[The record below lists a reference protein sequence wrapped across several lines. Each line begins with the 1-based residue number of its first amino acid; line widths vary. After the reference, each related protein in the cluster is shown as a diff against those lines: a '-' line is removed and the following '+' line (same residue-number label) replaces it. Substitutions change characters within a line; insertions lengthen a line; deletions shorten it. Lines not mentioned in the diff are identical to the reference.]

1 MENAAEVIFIPG
13 HGMGHL
19 VPAVE
24 MGKLLTSRAEWISVT
39 FLIIGVPFGTGVD
52 SYTQSLSQDAAGA
65 RRLRFLSLPPPPPQR
80 RENAAASS
88 SAQDINAF
96 DHISAHKPA
105 VRDVISDFSGSGRV
119 IAGVV
124 VDMFSADMIDVADE
138 FGLPSYVF
146 YTSGAGFL
154 GLKFYAQTLKD
165 DHGRDIS
172 DYRDSEAELA
182 VPSFSHPVPAKVLP
196 TPMLDKYGL
205 LLVQHCARMIRRA
218 KGILINTFLEL
229 EAHAIASLSD
239 GKFPSVY
246 PVGPLI
252 NHPGGGGDDEEV
264 KRWLDEQPP
273 SSVVFL
279 CFGSYGSF
287 SAEQVK
293 EIAAA
298 LQRGGWRFLWCL
310 RRPKVKGEIGAPGDY
325 SDPKEILPETFL
337 ERTQA
342 RGKVIGWAAQMM
354 VLSHPSIGGFVSHC
368 GWNSI
373 LESVWCGVPVAAWPM
388 YAEQQINAFELVV
401 ELEMGVDIKMEYRS
415 DTLKSPEEE
424 EDDGNIQSPVIVSAD
439 EIECGIRKLMEDGS
453 NGDHGRIIRKKM
465 KDMKEKSRLALLE
478 GGSSYNFLG
487 HFINDLAHQAKSS
500 QTSRIV
506 KE

>member
-1 MENAAEVIFIPG
+1 MEKAELIFIPG
-13 HGMGHL
+13 HGIGHL

-39 FLIIGVPFGTGVD
+39 FLIIGTPFETGID
-52 SYTQSLSQDAAGA
+52 SYTQSLSKDAAA
-65 RRLRFLSLPPPPPQR
+65 RRLHFISLPQPPPQR
-80 RENAAASS
+80 HENAAGS
-88 SAQDINAF
+88 QDAVAL

-105 VRDVISDFSGSGRV
+105 VRDVISGFSELGRV
-119 IAGVV
+119 IAGVL
-124 VDMFSADMIDVADE
+124 VDMFSVSMIDVADE

-146 YTSGAGFL
+146 YTSGAAFL

-165 DHGRDIS
+165 DHGRDIA
-172 DYRDSEAELA
+172 DYRDTEADLP
-182 VPSFSHPVPAKVLP
+182 VPSFAHPVPAKVLP
-196 TPMLDKYGL
+196 TAMLDKYGL
-205 LLVQHCARMIRRA
+205 LPLVQYCGRMIRKA

-239 GKFPSVY
+239 GKSPSVY

-252 NHPGGGGDDEEV
+252 SNIKRGGGGGDDEEV

-287 SAEQVK
+287 SEEQVK

-298 LQRGGWRFLWCL
+298 LERGSWRFLWSL
-310 RRPKVKGEIGAPGDY
+310 RRPKVTGKIGAPGEY
-325 SDPKEILPETFL
+325 PDPKEILPGTFL

-342 RGKVIGWAAQMM
+342 RGKVIGWAPQMV

-373 LESVWCGVPVAAWPM
+373 LESVWCGVPMATWPM

-401 ELEMGVDIKMEYRS
+401 ELEMAVDIKMDYRS
-415 DTLKSPEEE
+415 ETIKSPEEE
-424 EDDGNIQSPVIVSAD
+424 DDKNIQSPVIVSAD
-439 EIECGIRKLMEDGS
+439 EIESGISKLMADGS
-453 NGDHGRIIRKKM
+453 TEDHGRIIRKKM

-487 HFINDLAHQAKSS
+487 RFINDLINHIPHS
-500 QTSRIV
+500 
-506 KE
+506 

>member
-1 MENAAEVIFIPG
+1 MENAEVVFIPG

-39 FLIIGVPFGTGVD
+39 FLIIGIPFETGVD
-52 SYTQSLSQDAAGA
+52 SYTQSLSHGA
-65 RRLRFLSLPPPPPQR
+65 PRLHFLSLPQPPPQR

-88 SAQDINAF
+88 VSQDVNAL
-96 DHISAHKPA
+96 DHISAHKAA
-105 VRDVISDFSGSGRV
+105 VRDVISDFYRSGRV

-124 VDMFSADMIDVADE
+124 VDMFSTSMIDVADE
-138 FGLPSYVF
+138 FGVPSYVF

-165 DHGRDIS
+165 EHGRDIS
-172 DYRDSEAELA
+172 EYRDSEAELS
-182 VPSFSHPVPAKVLP
+182 VPSFARPVPAKVLP
-196 TPMLDKYGL
+196 TPMLDKYIVL
-205 LLVQHCARMIRRA
+205 MVQHCGRMMRRT

-229 EAHAIASLSD
+229 EAHAIESLSD
-239 GKFPSVY
+239 GNFPLVY

-252 NHPGGGGDDEEV
+252 NRRGSGGDDEEV
-264 KRWLDEQPP
+264 NRWLDEQPP

-287 SAEQVK
+287 SADQVK

-298 LQRGGWRFLWCL
+298 LERGGWRFLWSL
-310 RRPKVKGEIGAPGDY
+310 RRPKVKGEFGAPGDY

-337 ERTQA
+337 ERTEA
-342 RGKVIGWAAQMM
+342 RGKVIGWAPQMM

-415 DTLKSPEEE
+415 DTLMSPEK
-424 EDDGNIQSPVIVSAD
+424 EDTNIQRPIIVSAD
-439 EIECGIRKLMEDGS
+439 EIECGIRKLMA
-453 NGDHGRIIRKKM
+453 DHGRIIKKKM

-487 HFINDLAHQAKSS
+487 QFINDLAHQAKYSRPMSS
-500 QTSRIV
+500 QQDSEKV
-506 KE
+506 KS